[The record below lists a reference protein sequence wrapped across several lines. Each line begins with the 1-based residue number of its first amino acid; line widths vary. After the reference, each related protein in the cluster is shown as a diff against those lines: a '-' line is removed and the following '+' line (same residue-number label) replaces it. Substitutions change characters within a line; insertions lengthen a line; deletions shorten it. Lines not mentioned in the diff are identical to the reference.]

1 MIDRRSIISGPE
13 VIGTDPTDYFTT
25 NIELIWDNMVAMFQ
39 VSDTCTYIKPAKKNC
54 GGRLGFRI
62 IYNHYLGPSNID
74 HMKSGAEKK
83 LAKFTYTREKR
94 NWTFE
99 KYATL
104 HKEQHNIL

>member
-54 GGRLGFRI
+54 GGRRGFRI

-74 HMKSGAEKK
+74 HTEDTTEKK
-83 LAKFTYTREKR
+83 LSQCNYTGETRK
-94 NWTFE
+94 
-99 KYATL
+99 
-104 HKEQHNIL
+104 